1 MVDRAA
7 APAEAASSDPPP
19 EPSAPPREAGAAD
32 EKEDAPAGAATDA
45 PQRAGEADEGE
56 GAPVSPAGAS
66 GERCLAMMEVTAKDG
81 AGDKWKVSKLV
92 MEHNHELQ
100 VAPGE
105 VAATLPALGMEFESA
120 YAAKEFYYWYGERV
134 GFKARMGS
142 NRRSVGDGEKIMQRF
157 ICWRGSYANRRG
169 KSKDLDEGK
178 EAEEMVEAAGA
189 AAATAEK
196 RKREPYK
203 TRSRNPVK
211 KDVEIV
217 EVEKGVVAGGTENG
231 RGCRRGRSK
240 KSIVEQ
246 GVDSA
251 AGLEVEKDVV
261 EDAAAAAAA
270 APPPSDGKEEHK
282 DKGEDQEA
290 VEEEVQVEV
299 KRGRG
304 RPRKVVTED
313 NVEQARVL
321 RELGVRA
328 SQYSNEERK
337 KILTKYRSKRQSRP
351 VSSRPTKIASQQAL
365 AERRKRGDGGR
376 FLSSEGQ
383 LPSGQPSERRSKRLE
398 KQNLKMEKAESKE
411 DEIIEAEPDPEEV
424 VAGPGGEPKIGMVF
438 LNEDK
443 AYEFYA
449 NYAEAEGF
457 SIRKGCLDKTAKNV
471 TKSRAYVCSK
481 EGFCPKSISAE
492 SKKPKPDTRTGCQA
506 HMTIKITASGKYVV
520 TEFVSDHNHDLEASL
535 VDIEIL
541 KSLKLLAKVQ
551 QPPDPPKVVLIPSEY
566 KNYTR
571 TKHIKDMQLGD
582 APAISEYLR
591 RMKGE
596 NPSFF
601 YATQVDEDDQFTNV
615 FWADVKSIMD
625 YNYFGD
631 VVCIDTRYCTID
643 YGRPLLL
650 FIGVNHHKQPVIFG
664 TALIYDDSV
673 QSFRWL
679 FETFKSAMSGKQP
692 KTVLTDQSTT
702 LSDAISSVWPGTT
715 HRFSLLH
722 LYLTASK
729 LLRDNFQASETFALD
744 FSRWLYDYEEEDFIS
759 SWEILSE
766 KYNIKDNEWVSKL
779 YEDRERWGSPY
790 VRDTFCA
797 DIAATLRS
805 DNTDTILKD
814 LLKPEVDL
822 QNFFNSYDKFL
833 EEKRLAEQQ
842 ADYLGAQMTQR
853 VAPLRLLW
861 QAANSYTPT
870 LFEMF
875 RMEFEQISN
884 CMVYSCGEIGPISE
898 YQVTAKDRPRSQFVR
913 FDSTECMVVCSCKKF
928 EFMGLPCCHILKI
941 LEVRNIK
948 ELPPHYVLKRWRKDA
963 RSESPGESYGYAAID
978 EDPRF
983 SLLRRH
989 NTLYRTLYKIAA
1001 KSSESIEAYAF
1012 LENQYEQLVEQVEVL
1027 LQAKLHDKSSLNTV
1041 LKGHQPHL
1049 LQSEVSNTEP
1059 RRVTAKKNKNVE
1071 PRRQQQSPLDSNK
1084 KKRPRQGLLEPEEI
1098 EIPLRVPP
1106 TVPNDIP
1113 NHLRTPTNQFLAP
1126 SHIMQAPYVAQQF
1139 GLGPLQGFPGMSP
1152 FGQIQEPTP
1161 LQQPS
1166 HLQPPPFH
1174 NGPQIPQAPPPDI
1187 QSLQFLSSNPQLG
1200 HQTADHGQYTIP
1212 VWDFL

>member
-1 MVDRAA
+1 MV
-7 APAEAASSDPPP
+7 
-19 EPSAPPREAGAAD
+19 
-32 EKEDAPAGAATDA
+32 
-45 PQRAGEADEGE
+45 
-56 GAPVSPAGAS
+56 
-66 GERCLAMMEVTAKDG
+66 AKDG
-81 AGDKWKVSKLV
+81 AGVKWKVSRLV
-92 MEHNHELQ
+92 VEHNHELQ

-105 VAATLPALGMEFESA
+105 VAATVPALGMEFDSVD
-120 YAAKEFYYWYGERV
+120 AAKEFYYGYGERV
-134 GFKARMGS
+134 GFKARTGS
-142 NRRSVGDGEKIMQRF
+142 NRRSGGDGEKIMQRF
-157 ICWRGSYANRRG
+157 LCWRGNYANRR
-169 KSKDLDEGK
+169 SKGK
-178 EAEEMVEAAGA
+178 ETEEVVEA
-189 AAATAEK
+189 AAATAAEK
-196 RKREPYK
+196 RKREPYR
-203 TRSRNPVK
+203 TRSRNPAK
-211 KDVEIV
+211 KDAEII
-217 EVEKGVVAGGTENG
+217 EVSKGVGMGGAENG
-231 RGCRRGRSK
+231 RGSRRGRSK
-240 KSIVEQ
+240 KGMVEQ
-246 GVDSA
+246 EESV

-261 EDAAAAAAA
+261 EDAS
-270 APPPSDGKEEHK
+270 APPPPDKEAEEGE
-282 DKGEDQEA
+282 GEDQEG

-304 RPRKVVTED
+304 RPRKAVADD
-313 NVEQARVL
+313 NAEQARAL

-328 SQYSNEERK
+328 SQYNNEERK
-337 KILTKYRSKRQSRP
+337 KILTKYLSKRQSRP
-351 VSSRPTKIASQQAL
+351 ASSRPTKIASRQAL

-383 LPSGQPSERRSKRLE
+383 QPSGQPSERRSKRLE
-398 KQNLKMEKAESKE
+398 KQSLKMEEKAESKE
-411 DEIIEAEPDPEEV
+411 DEIIEAEPDPEEEV

-438 LNEDK
+438 LDEDK
-443 AYEFYA
+443 AYEFYV
-449 NYAEAEGF
+449 NYAGAEGF
-457 SIRKGCLDKTAKNV
+457 SVRKGCLDKTAKNV

-481 EGFCPKSISAE
+481 EGFRTKSISSE
-492 SKKPKPDTRTGCQA
+492 SKKPRPETRTGCQA
-506 HMTIKITASGKYVV
+506 HMTIKITESGKYVV
-520 TEFVSDHNHDLEASL
+520 TEFVSDHNHDREAPL
-535 VDIEIL
+535 VDIQIL
-541 KSLKLLAKVQ
+541 KSQKLLAKVQ
-551 QPPDPPKVVLIPSEY
+551 QPPDPPKVVLIPNEY

-571 TKHIKDMQLGD
+571 TKCIKDMQLGD
-582 APAISEYLR
+582 AQAISEYLR

-601 YATQVDEDDQFTNV
+601 YAIQVDEDDQFTNV
-615 FWADVKSIMD
+615 FWADFKSIMD

-631 VVCIDTRYCTID
+631 VVCIDTRYCTSD

-650 FIGVNHHKQPVIFG
+650 FIGVNHHKQPIIFG

-692 KTVLTDQSTT
+692 KTVLTDQSTE

-729 LLRDNFQASETFALD
+729 VLRDNFQASETFALD

-766 KYNIKDNEWVSKL
+766 KYNLKDNEWLNKL

-790 VRDTFCA
+790 GRDTFCA

-822 QNFFNSYDKFL
+822 QNFFNSYNKFL

-884 CMVYSCGEIGPISE
+884 CMVFSCGEIGPISE
-898 YQVTAKDRPRSQFVR
+898 YQVTAKDKPRGQFVR
-913 FDSTECMVVCSCKKF
+913 FDSTECVVVCSCKKF
-928 EFMGLPCCHILKI
+928 EFLGLPCCHVLKI
-941 LEVRNIK
+941 LELRNIK
-948 ELPPHYVLKRWRKDA
+948 ELPPHYILKRWRKDA
-963 RSESPGESYGYAAID
+963 RSESPGESYGYATIE

-983 SLLRRH
+983 SLSRRY
-989 NTLYRTLYKIAA
+989 NTLYRTLYKIAE

-1027 LQAKLHDKSSLNTV
+1027 LQARLHDKSSLNTI

-1049 LQSEVSNTEP
+1049 LQSEVSNSEP

-1084 KKRPRQGLLEPEEI
+1084 KKKARQGLLEPEEI
-1098 EIPLRVPP
+1098 EIPLRAVPP
-1106 TVPNDIP
+1106 TVSNDIP
-1113 NHLRTPTNQFLAP
+1113 SHLRTPTNQFLAP

-1139 GLGPLQGFPGMSP
+1139 GLGSLQGFPGMSA
-1152 FGQIQEPTP
+1152 FGQIQEPAP
-1161 LQQPS
+1161 LHQHS

-1200 HQTADHGQYTIP
+1200 HQTTDQGQYTIP

>member
-19 EPSAPPREAGAAD
+19 ESGAPPRETGAAD
-32 EKEDAPAGAATDA
+32 EKEGAPAGAAA
-45 PQRAGEADEGE
+45 GSPPPPQQTGEADEGQ
-56 GAPVSPAGAS
+56 GAPASPAGS
-66 GERCLAMMEVTAKDG
+66 PGERCLAMMEVAAKDG
-81 AGDKWKVSKLV
+81 AGGKWKVSRLV
-92 MEHNHELQ
+92 VEHNHELQ

-105 VAATLPALGMEFESA
+105 VAATVPALGMEFDSA
-120 YAAKEFYYWYGERV
+120 DAAKEFYYGYGERV
-134 GFKARMGS
+134 GFTARMGS
-142 NRRSVGDGEKIMQRF
+142 NRHSVGDGEKIMQRF
-157 ICWRGSYANRRG
+157 LCWKGNYGNRRG
-169 KSKDLDEGK
+169 KEKESDEGK
-178 EAEEMVEAAGA
+178 EAEEAEEAAAA
-189 AAATAEK
+189 AAATTEK

-203 TRSRNPVK
+203 TRSRTPAK

-217 EVEKGVVAGGTENG
+217 DVEKGVATGGAENG
-231 RGCRRGRSK
+231 KGCRRGRSK
-240 KSIVEQ
+240 KGMVEQ
-246 GVDSA
+246 SVEPA
-251 AGLEVEKDVV
+251 AGLEAEKDVV
-261 EDAAAAAAA
+261 EDAAA
-270 APPPSDGKEEHK
+270 PPPDDKEGEE
-282 DKGEDQEA
+282 DKQEDQER

-299 KRGRG
+299 KRARG
-304 RPRKVVTED
+304 RPRKAGTED
-313 NVEQARVL
+313 NAEQARVL

-351 VSSRPTKIASQQAL
+351 ASSRPTKTSRQAL
-365 AERRKRGDGGR
+365 AERRKRGNGGR

-383 LPSGQPSERRSKRLE
+383 LPSERRSKRLE
-398 KQNLKMEKAESKE
+398 KQNLKMEEKAESKE
-411 DEIIEAEPDPEEV
+411 EIEAEPDPEEEV
-424 VAGPGGEPKIGMVF
+424 VAGPGGEPKTGMVF

-449 NYAEAEGF
+449 KYAEAEGF
-457 SIRKGCLDKTAKNV
+457 SIRKGCSDKTAKNV
-471 TKSRAYVCSK
+471 TKSQAYVCSK
-481 EGFCPKSISAE
+481 EGFHPKSISAE
-492 SKKPKPDTRTGCQA
+492 SKKPKPETRTGCQA
-506 HMTIKITASGKYVV
+506 HMSIKITASEKYVV
-520 TEFVSDHNHDLEASL
+520 TEFVSDHNHDREAPS
-535 VDIEIL
+535 VDIHIL
-541 KSLKLLAKVQ
+541 KSQKLLAKVQ
-551 QPPDPPKVVLIPSEY
+551 QPPDPPKVVLIPNEY

-571 TKHIKDMQLGD
+571 TKRTKDMQLGD
-582 APAISEYLR
+582 AQAISEYLR

-631 VVCIDTRYCTID
+631 VVCIDTRYCTSD

-692 KTVLTDQSTT
+692 KTVLIDQSTA

-729 LLRDNFQASETFALD
+729 VLRDNFQASETFALD

-766 KYNIKDNEWVSKL
+766 KYNLKDSEWLSKL
-779 YEDRERWGSPY
+779 YEDRERWGLPY

-797 DIAATLRS
+797 DIAATLRN

-833 EEKRLAEQQ
+833 EEKHLADQQ

-853 VAPLRLLW
+853 VAPHRLLW

-875 RMEFEQISN
+875 RMEFEQMSN
-884 CMVYSCGEIGPISE
+884 CMVYVCGEIGPISE

-983 SLLRRH
+983 SLSRRH

-1027 LQAKLHDKSSLNTV
+1027 LQAKLHDKSSLNTI

-1049 LQSEVSNTEP
+1049 LQSEVSNSEP
-1059 RRVTAKKNKNVE
+1059 RRVTAKKNKNIE
-1071 PRRQQQSPLDSNK
+1071 PRRQQQSPLDTNK
-1084 KKRPRQGLLEPEEI
+1084 KKKPRQGLLEPEEI
-1098 EIPLRVPP
+1098 EIPLRVVPP

-1139 GLGPLQGFPGMSP
+1139 GLGSLQGFPGMSP
-1152 FGQIQEPTP
+1152 FGQIQEPTH

-1174 NGPQIPQAPPPDI
+1174 NGPHIPQAPPPDI

-1200 HQTADHGQYTIP
+1200 HQTTDQGQYTIP

>member
-7 APAEAASSDPPP
+7 APADAASCDPPP
-19 EPSAPPREAGAAD
+19 ETDAPPRQAGAAD
-32 EKEDAPAGAATDA
+32 EQEDAPAGAAA
-45 PQRAGEADEGE
+45 GPPPPPQQAGDADEGE
-56 GAPVSPAGAS
+56 DISGSPAGPP
-66 GERCLAMMEVTAKDG
+66 GERCGAMMEVVGKDG
-81 AGDKWKVSKLV
+81 GGGKWKVSKLV
-92 MEHNHELQ
+92 VEHNHELQ

-105 VAATLPALGMEFESA
+105 VAATVPALGMEFESA
-120 YAAKEFYYWYGERV
+120 DAAKEFYYGYGERV
-134 GFKARMGS
+134 GFKARTGS

-157 ICWRGSYANRRG
+157 QCWRGIYSSRRG
-169 KSKDLDEGK
+169 KGKDSDEGK
-178 EAEEMVEAAGA
+178 EAEEMVEDA
-189 AAATAEK
+189 AAAAAAGK

-203 TRSRNPVK
+203 TRSRNAAK
-211 KDVEIV
+211 KDAEVV
-217 EVEKGVVAGGTENG
+217 EVEKGVGVGGAENGLEVQNG
-231 RGCRRGRSK
+231 RGSRRGRSK
-240 KSIVEQ
+240 KGMVEQ
-246 GVDSA
+246 DGKSV
-251 AGLEVEKDVV
+251 AGLEAEKDGVQV
-261 EDAAAAAAA
+261 AAAA
-270 APPPSDGKEEHK
+270 SNDKEEEEDEGK
-282 DKGEDQEA
+282 DQEG

-304 RPRKVVTED
+304 RPRKAVTED
-313 NVEQARVL
+313 DTLQAHVL

-328 SQYSNEERK
+328 SQYNHEERK
-337 KILTKYRSKRQSRP
+337 KILSKYLSKRQSRP
-351 VSSRPTKIASQQAL
+351 TSSRPTKIASRQAL
-365 AERRKRGDGGR
+365 AERRKRGNGGR

-383 LPSGQPSERRSKRLE
+383 LPSERRSKRLE
-398 KQNLKMEKAESKE
+398 KQNLKMEEKAEGKE
-411 DEIIEAEPDPEEV
+411 DDIIEAEPDPEDEV
-424 VAGPGGEPKIGMVF
+424 GAGPGGEPKIGMVF

-443 AYEFYA
+443 AYEFYV
-449 NYAEAEGF
+449 NYAGAEGF
-457 SIRKGCLDKTAKNV
+457 SVRKGFLDKTAKNV

-481 EGFCPKSISAE
+481 EGFRPKNIYSE
-492 SKKPKPDTRTGCQA
+492 SKKPRPETRTGCQA
-506 HMTIKITASGKYVV
+506 HMTIKITSSGKYVV
-520 TEFVSDHNHDLEASL
+520 TEFVSDHNHDREAPL
-535 VDIEIL
+535 VDIQIL
-541 KSLKLLAKVQ
+541 KSQKLLSKVQ
-551 QPPDPPKVVLIPSEY
+551 QPPDPPKVVLIPNEY

-571 TKHIKDMQLGD
+571 TKRIKNMQLGD
-582 APAISEYLR
+582 AQAISEYLR

-601 YATQVDEDDQFTNV
+601 YAVQVDEDDQFTNV
-615 FWADVKSIMD
+615 FWADIKSIMD

-631 VVCIDTRYCTID
+631 VVCIDTRYCTSD

-650 FIGVNHHKQPVIFG
+650 FIGVNHHKQPIIFG

-692 KTVLTDQSTT
+692 KTVLTDQSTA
-702 LSDAISSVWPGTT
+702 LIDAISSVWPGTT

-722 LYLTASK
+722 LYLTASNV
-729 LLRDNFQASETFALD
+729 LRDNFQDSETFTLD

-766 KYNIKDNEWVSKL
+766 KYNLKDNEWLSKL
-779 YEDRERWGSPY
+779 YDGRERWALPY
-790 VRDTFCA
+790 GRDTFCA

-822 QNFFNSYDKFL
+822 RTFFNSYDKFL

-884 CMVYSCGEIGPISE
+884 CIVYGCGEIGPISE
-898 YQVTAKDRPRSQFVR
+898 YQVTVKDRPRGQFVR
-913 FDSTECMVVCSCKKF
+913 FDSTQCMAVCSCKKF
-928 EFMGLPCCHILKI
+928 EFTGLPCCHVLKI
-941 LEVRNIK
+941 LELRNIK
-948 ELPPHYVLKRWRKDA
+948 ELPPHYILKRWRKDA
-963 RSESPGESYGYAAID
+963 QSEAPGESYSYAAID

-983 SLLRRH
+983 SLSRRY
-989 NTLYRTLYKIAA
+989 NTLCRTLYKIAA
-1001 KSSESIEAYAF
+1001 KASESIEAYAF

-1027 LQAKLHDKSSLNTV
+1027 LQAKLHDKSSLSAI

-1049 LQSEVSNTEP
+1049 HQSEVSNSEP

-1071 PRRQQQSPLDSNK
+1071 PRRRQQSPLDSNK
-1084 KKRPRQGLLEPEEI
+1084 KKKARQGLLEPEEI
-1098 EIPLRVPP
+1098 DIPLRVVPP
-1106 TVPNDIP
+1106 TVSNDIP
-1113 NHLRTPTNQFLAP
+1113 NHLRTPTSQFLAP

-1139 GLGPLQGFPGMSP
+1139 GLGSLQGFPAMPP
-1152 FGQIQEPTP
+1152 FAQLQEPTP

-1166 HLQPPPFH
+1166 HLQPPPYH
-1174 NGPQIPQAPPPDI
+1174 NVPQIPQAPPPDI

-1200 HQTADHGQYTIP
+1200 HQTTDQGQYTIP